1 MKTLSARH
9 CVCDCA
15 ILFFIL
21 SFFGWCAETALFLF
35 RWNVLADRGFL
46 TLPFCTIYGT
56 AVLAEHFLLGTPQ
69 TGRLSPLWKK
79 AALLPPARKAAA
91 RLGVLA
97 LYFVL
102 ASFPPAAAELA
113 VGTLFTDLLHV
124 RLWNYSYQKFQLFGS
139 VSLSFTLLWGGL
151 ITLGMAVVWEPARKT
166 VRDLSYP
173 FRRAAAVSLSLC
185 TAADFAF
192 NLIFLLTTGKRFS
205 LF

>member
-79 AALLPPARKAAA
+79 GRPLAARTESGGAPGRACPLFCPGVLSTRGGGAGRRHPLYRPSSRAAVELLLPEI
-91 RLGVLA
+91 
-97 LYFVL
+97 
-102 ASFPPAAAELA
+102 PAAWEREPFLYPALGRA
-113 VGTLFTDLLHV
+113 DHAGA
-124 RLWNYSYQKFQLFGS
+124 WPSYGS
-139 VSLSFTLLWGGL
+139 
-151 ITLGMAVVWEPARKT
+151 PR
-166 VRDLSYP
+166 
-173 FRRAAAVSLSLC
+173 
-185 TAADFAF
+185 
-192 NLIFLLTTGKRFS
+192 GKRCAIS
-205 LF
+205 PILSAAPRR

>member
-79 AALLPPARKAAA
+79 AAPLPPARKAAA

-124 RLWNYSYQKFQLFGS
+124 RLWNYSYQKFQLLGS
-139 VSLSFTLLWGGL
+139 VSLSFTQIG
-151 ITLGMAVVWEPARKT
+151 
-166 VRDLSYP
+166 
-173 FRRAAAVSLSLC
+173 RAHV
-185 TAADFAF
+185 
-192 NLIFLLTTGKRFS
+192 
-205 LF
+205 